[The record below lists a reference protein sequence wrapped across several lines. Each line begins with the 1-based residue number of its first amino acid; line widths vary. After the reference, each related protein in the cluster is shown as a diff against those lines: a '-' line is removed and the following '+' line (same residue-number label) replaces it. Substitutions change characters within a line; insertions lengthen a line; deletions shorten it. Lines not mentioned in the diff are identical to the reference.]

1 MQRNNNT
8 MLSKQRAK
16 GDCNVL
22 WNMQNDGKFK
32 IWGSGKNPQEAT
44 CILKNNTKQGDK

>member
-1 MQRNNNT
+1 

-32 IWGSGKNPQEAT
+32 IWWSGKNPQGSKMYIKE
-44 CILKNNTKQGDK
+44 